1 MLSGML
7 FYNLALIHVVK
18 FSALSLFSIAATARS
33 TVADGAARRLDA
45 ALRGHLGVGA
55 PAGKVG

>member
-1 MLSGML
+1 ML
-7 FYNLALIHVVK
+7 FYKLALIHVVK